1 MAEILVRVAEY
12 QAARPGSVLVTLGL
26 GSCVAVALHDTEA
39 AVGGLAHVLLPS
51 LSLSRASG
59 NPGRFPQTA
68 VPLLAQAM
76 AALGADQRRMT
87 ARLVGGASMFS
98 SLAAA
103 GSVQMG
109 ERNVV
114 AVRAVLGRMGIP
126 VIGELVGGSLGRSV
140 WFDVSTGQLTVRSVG
155 AGEHIL

>member
-1 MAEILVRVAEY
+1 MPEILVRVAEY
-12 QAARPGSVLVTLGL
+12 KAARPGSVLVTLGL
-26 GSCVAVALHDTEA
+26 GSCVAVALHDAESG
-39 AVGGLAHVLLPS
+39 VGGLAHVLLPS

-68 VPLLAQAM
+68 VPLLSQAM
-76 AALGADQRRMT
+76 ATLGADQRRMT
-87 ARLVGGASMFS
+87 ARLVGGASMFA

-109 ERNVV
+109 ERNVT

-126 VIGELVGGSLGRSV
+126 VIGELIGGSLGRSV
-140 WFDVSTGQLTVRSVG
+140 WFDVGTGQLTVRSVG

>member
-1 MAEILVRVAEY
+1 MSEILVRVAEY

-76 AALGADQRRMT
+76 AALGADQR
-87 ARLVGGASMFS
+87 
-98 SLAAA
+98 
-103 GSVQMG
+103 
-109 ERNVV
+109 NVV

-140 WFDVSTGQLTVRSVG
+140 WFDVGTGQLSVRSVG

>member
-1 MAEILVRVAEY
+1 MPEILVRVAEY
-12 QAARPGSVLVTLGL
+12 HAARPGSVLVTLGL
-26 GSCVAVALHDTEA
+26 GSCVAVALHDAEA
-39 AVGGLAHVLLPS
+39 GVGGLAHVLLPS

-76 AALGADQRRMT
+76 GGLGADQRRMT
-87 ARLVGGASMFS
+87 ARLVGGASMFA

-114 AVRAVLGRMGIP
+114 AVRAVLGKMGIP
-126 VIGELVGGSLGRSV
+126 VIGELVGGGLGRSV